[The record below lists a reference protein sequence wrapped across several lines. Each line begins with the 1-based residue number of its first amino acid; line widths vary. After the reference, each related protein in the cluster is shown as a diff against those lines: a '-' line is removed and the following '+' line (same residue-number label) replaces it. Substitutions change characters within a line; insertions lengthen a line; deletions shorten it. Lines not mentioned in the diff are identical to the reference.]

1 MLVKEVMTGK
11 VRTIAPSASYSEIL
25 KLLIDHHISGLPVV
39 NKKGKVIGV
48 VSEKDLFNKLFPS
61 QKVFYKDP
69 EYYMN
74 FDRIERD
81 AKAVKKVKASHIMS
95 REIISIGSDEHVLKA
110 CSLFI
115 KHKVRRLPVIDNGK
129 LVGIISTNNI
139 YKHYL
144 ARVVGV

>member
-11 VRTIAPSASYSEIL
+11 VRTVSPNASYSEIL
-25 KLLIDHHISGLPVV
+25 KILIDHHISGLPVV
-39 NKKGKVIGV
+39 DKKGKVVGI
-48 VSEKDLFNKLFPS
+48 VSEKDLFRKLFPS
-61 QKVFYKDP
+61 EKIFYKDP

-81 AKAVKKVKASHIMS
+81 SKSVNKVKASHIMS
-95 REIISIGSDEHVLKA
+95 REIISIRSDEHVLKA

-115 KHKVRRLPVIDNGK
+115 KYKVRRLPVIDNGK

-139 YKHYL
+139 YKHFL
-144 ARVVGV
+144 ARVVGI